1 MNLNF
6 KKQEDIFYTEE
17 NEEFEGNKL
26 DYVIS
31 KVKKWV
37 GLTPEEEEEE
47 AFYNELFGA
56 ADQYE
61 EEIQESIPESPKKR
75 KSALKVVS
83 HPKTGGYEVMVCE
96 PKNFEESLEVV
107 NNLRARKSI
116 ILNLH
121 LLDAEQSQRVV
132 DFVSGAT
139 HALDGNQQ
147 RIGEGVFI
155 FTPYNVSIAAE
166 TEKAQIMQE
175 AFWAQA

>member
-1 MNLNF
+1 MNL

-17 NEEFEGNKL
+17 GEELEGTRL
-26 DYVIS
+26 EYVIN

-37 GLTPEEEEEE
+37 GMSPEEEDEEE
-47 AFYNELFGA
+47 AFYNEFFGA
-56 ADQYE
+56 ADQHE
-61 EEIQESIPESPKKR
+61 EEMPEALQTAPKKK

-83 HPKTGGYEVMVCE
+83 HSKGGGYEVMVSE
-96 PKNFEESLEVV
+96 PKIFEESLDVV

-166 TEKAQIMQE
+166 TEKAHVLKE
-175 AFWAQA
+175 VLWNQA